1 VELTAQ
7 VVRQLTAQSHPDLLV
22 GTDHLDDAGVFRI
35 DGDTALV
42 QTLDFFPPLVDDP
55 FTFGRIAAA
64 NALSDVYA
72 MGGEPITAMNIVGF
86 PDQELPGDILLEILR
101 GGAERV
107 AESGAVLVGGHSVR
121 DKEIKYGL
129 SITGR
134 VHPDRIVTNAGAKPG
149 DRLVLTKPIGSGVLT
164 SAAKQGRISEE
175 DLSEA
180 VEVMIE
186 LNRSGRDAM
195 VAVGVHAAT
204 DITGFGL
211 VGHAFEMAQ
220 AGEVTLEIE
229 ADSVPL
235 LKQTIELA
243 NESFLTRAHKATLE
257 YLGERLDT
265 GDVQSV
271 LVHVLCDAQTSGG
284 LLISVPEG
292 RAAALTRLLEENGAP
307 CAALIGRV
315 VPHVTHAIVLI

>member
-1 VELTAQ
+1 MELTAQ

-195 VAVGVHAAT
+195 VAVGVHSAT

-235 LKQTIELA
+235 LKQTLELA
-243 NESFLTRAHKATLE
+243 GENILTRAHKATIE
-257 YLGERLDT
+257 YLGERLDA
-265 GDVQSV
+265 GDVRSV

-307 CAALIGRV
+307 CASVIGRV